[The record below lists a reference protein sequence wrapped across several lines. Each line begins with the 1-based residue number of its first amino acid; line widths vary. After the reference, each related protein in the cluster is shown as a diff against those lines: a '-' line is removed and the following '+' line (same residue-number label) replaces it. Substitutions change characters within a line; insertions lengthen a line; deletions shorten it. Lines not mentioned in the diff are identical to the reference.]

1 MTSTRANVIESQNVS
16 LMFGENAGVFDQT
29 YAVPEGTILGLIGPS
44 GCGKTTTVRLALG
57 LYRPHKGTIRVFGAN
72 PATFRSDQQVRIGYI
87 PQQFVLYPNLSV
99 TENAEFLASLYG
111 MRRHQIRRRLDEL
124 LDFVDL
130 ASARNRLGRQLSGG
144 MQRRLMLVGALMH
157 DPDLIFADEPTAG
170 IDPVLRRRFWDY
182 FRTLRDQGRTLL
194 ITTQIVSE
202 AMYCDYVAVMRQG
215 RLLAIDTPQNLKRR
229 ALGGEI
235 IHLTLANPANL
246 AKAVGALRRY
256 PHVKDV
262 RYLPESDRELYV
274 TVDDAGD
281 WIPEVLNL
289 LENPDGP
296 NIVVESAEELA
307 LTFDDVF
314 IRIIRQWEDQPVD
327 QTADAMMEREPYG
340 QHSARSSH
348 TAHPDDVAPRR

>member
-1 MTSTRANVIESQNVS
+1 MTSTHTNVIESQNVS

-29 YAVPEGTILGLIGPS
+29 YTVPEGTILGMIGPS

-72 PATFRSDQQVRIGYI
+72 PATFRSDHQVRIGYI

-130 ASARNRLGRQLSGG
+130 AGARNRLGRQLSGG

-235 IHLTLANPANL
+235 IHLTLANPAHL

-281 WIPEVLNL
+281 WIPEVLNV

-327 QTADAMMEREPYG
+327 QTADAMIEREPYG
-340 QHSARSSH
+340 QHSA
-348 TAHPDDVAPRR
+348 